1 MGEFIAVNED
11 EESQPEATWLQPRRV
26 RIGRGWGWIYG
37 GFGLFNRGMG
47 VSVGI
52 CLFSLVLSIA
62 AGLVPGGSLLY
73 QLFDMVFIAGMLAVA
88 DRAHSAGYVSFNDY
102 FEGFRQQ
109 MGPLVLTAVI
119 YMALI
124 FGVVFLVMLAA
135 MASIGLD
142 SLLHFDEVMEADP
155 TSGLQILL
163 WVLIAMA
170 LIIPV
175 MMAAMFAPALV
186 FFHQVAPW
194 QAMTLSFYACL
205 RNFWVLS
212 WWGIL
217 ATLMVLFGFLMM
229 FIGLLVVLPVMWYSS
244 YLAYR
249 DIFLYDE
256 V

>member
-1 MGEFIAVNED
+1 MGEFIAINE
-11 EESQPEATWLQPRRV
+11 EAEIQPEATWLQPRRV

-52 CLFSLVLSIA
+52 CLFSVVLSMASGI
-62 AGLVPGGSLLY
+62 VPGGSLLY
-73 QLFDMVFIAGMLAVA
+73 QLFSMVFAAGSLAVA
-88 DRAHSAGYVSFNDY
+88 HRAHTAGYISFNDY

-109 MGPLVLTAVI
+109 MGPLVLVAVI
-119 YMALI
+119 YMGLI
-124 FGVVFLVMLAA
+124 FGVVFVATLAA
-135 MASIGLD
+135 IASIGLD
-142 SLLHFDEVMEADP
+142 NLMHFEEAVQADP
-155 TSGLQILL
+155 TSGLRLLL
-163 WVLIAMA
+163 WVLVVIA

-175 MMAAMFAPALV
+175 MMAVMFAPALV

-194 QAMTLSFYACL
+194 SAMKLSFRACL

-212 WWGIL
+212 WWGVL
-217 ATLMVLFGFLMM
+217 ATVLMFCGFLGLL
-229 FIGLLVVLPVMWYSS
+229 IGLLVMVPVMWYSS

>member
-11 EESQPEATWLQPRRV
+11 KEIQQEETWLQPRRV

-52 CLFSLVLSIA
+52 CLFSFVLSMA
-62 AGLVPGGSLLY
+62 CGMVPGGGLLY
-73 QLFDMVFIAGMLAVA
+73 QLFGMVFAAGTLAVA
-88 DRAHSAGYVSFNDY
+88 HRAHTAGYIAFNDY

-109 MGPLVLTAVI
+109 MGPLVLVAVI

-124 FGVVFLVMLAA
+124 FGVVFLVMLAV

-142 SLLHFDEVMEADP
+142 HLMHLNEVMAADP

-163 WVLIAMA
+163 WVLIAIG

-175 MMAAMFAPALV
+175 MMAASFAPALV

-194 QAMTLSFYACL
+194 TAMKLSFRACL

-212 WWGIL
+212 WCGLL
-217 ATLMVLFGFLMM
+217 AFLLFLLGTLML
-229 FIGLLVVLPVMWYSS
+229 FIGLLVVLPVLEYST

>member
-52 CLFSLVLSIA
+52 CLFAFVLSMASGI
-62 AGLVPGGSLLY
+62 VPGGGLLY
-73 QLFDMVFIAGMLAVA
+73 QLFGMVFVAGTLAVA
-88 DRAHSAGYVSFNDY
+88 DRAHTAGYISFNDY

-109 MGPLVLTAVI
+109 MGPLVLVAVI

-124 FGVVFLVMLAA
+124 FGVVLLVMLAA
-135 MASIGLD
+135 MAFIGLD
-142 SLLHFDEVMEADP
+142 SLLHLEEVMATDP
-155 TSGLQILL
+155 ASGLQVLL
-163 WVLIAMA
+163 WLLVAVA
-170 LIIPV
+170 LMLPV
-175 MMAAMFAPALV
+175 MMAGWFAPALV

-194 QAMTLSFYACL
+194 SAMTLSFHACL

-217 ATLMVLFGFLMM
+217 ALLLSLLGTLML
-229 FIGLLVVLPVMWYSS
+229 FIGLLVVLPVLWYSS